1 MEGDH
6 VGPCSEGL
14 AKNKGTL
21 VDSVW
26 CFRNHRFYVLIIQRQ
41 RCTVSGGGSVAQG
54 A

>member
-41 RCTVSGGGSVAQG
+41 HCTVPGGGSVAQG

>member
-14 AKNKGTL
+14 AKNKGTF

-26 CFRNHRFYVLIIQRQ
+26 CFRNHRFYVLIQRQ